1 MADNDD
7 LTAQWLPHVEAWEQS
22 GQSQSAYCREH
33 NLVKSRFTYWKL
45 KLRPTT
51 SRHQANSMSGFVPV
65 RARGKAA
72 SGLTLRLPNGIAVEG
87 ICGDNLQL
95 AQELA
100 GTWL

>member
-1 MADNDD
+1 MTDTDD
-7 LTAQWLPHVEAWEQS
+7 LAAQWLPHIEAWEKS

-33 NLVKSRFTYWKL
+33 NLVKTRFTYWKL
-45 KLRPTT
+45 KLRPTEL
-51 SRHQANSMSGFVPV
+51 RRQADSVSGFVPV
-65 RARGKAA
+65 RMRGNAA